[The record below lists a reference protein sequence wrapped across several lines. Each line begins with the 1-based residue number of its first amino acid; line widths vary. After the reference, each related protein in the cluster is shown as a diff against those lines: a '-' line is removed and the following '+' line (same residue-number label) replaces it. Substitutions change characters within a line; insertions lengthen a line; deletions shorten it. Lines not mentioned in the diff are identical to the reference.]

1 MEIDDATRLRRAV
14 TRLARRF
21 NAAADAVGLTPMQA
35 SILGLVVGRG
45 PIGVGALA
53 QIEHLH
59 PSVLSRVLSRLDEL
73 ALITRSP
80 DPNDLRAAVLEAT
93 PLGRATNQQVV
104 EQRSRAVV
112 AGAAVLTPAEVTALR
127 EALPALERLAE
138 NVESGRSPSRRP

>member
-1 MEIDDATRLRRAV
+1 VEIEDATRLRRAV
-14 TRLARRF
+14 THLARRF

-35 SILGLVVGRG
+35 SVLGLVVGRG

-53 QIEHLH
+53 QIEHMH

-73 ALITRSP
+73 ALISRTP
-80 DPNDLRAAVLEAT
+80 DPNDLRAAIVTAT
-93 PLGRATNQQVV
+93 PLGRATNMQVI

-112 AGAAVLTPAEVTALR
+112 TGAALLTPAEVSALH

-138 NVESGRSPSRRP
+138 NVELT

>member
-21 NAAADAVGLTPMQA
+21 NVAADAVGLTPTQA
-35 SILGLVVGRG
+35 SILGLVAGRG

-53 QIEHLH
+53 QLEYLH
-59 PSVLSRVLSRLDEL
+59 PSVLSRIVSRLDEL
-73 ALITRSP
+73 GLITRTP

-93 PLGRATNQQVV
+93 PRGRSTNEQIV

-112 AGAAVLTPAEVTALR
+112 AGAATLTSSEVAALR
-127 EALPALERLAE
+127 RALPALERLAE
-138 NVESGRSPSRRP
+138 NVE